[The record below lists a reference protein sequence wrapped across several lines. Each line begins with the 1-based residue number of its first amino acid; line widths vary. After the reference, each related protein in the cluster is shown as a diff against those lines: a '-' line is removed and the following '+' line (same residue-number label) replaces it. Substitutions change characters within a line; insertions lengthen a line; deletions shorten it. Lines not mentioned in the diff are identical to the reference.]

1 MSYSYSL
8 KKVVE
13 LIGTQAAIRLVRA
26 KGGRDLKLPMPHNLS
41 DNNWLVAL
49 VGMDNAK
56 KLCNHFVG
64 VSLKLPIEVNALV
77 QLRNASIVIDYQDGM
92 SISSIANN
100 YQIDRKLVQ
109 KIIDAFCYRDTKQ
122 FNLI

>member
-1 MSYSYSL
+1 MSYSHYL
-8 KKVVE
+8 KQVLN
-13 LIGTQAAIRLVRA
+13 LIGHQATIRLVRA
-26 KGGRDLKLPMPHNLS
+26 KGGRDITLPIEKNLT